1 MTATSDE
8 RHNEL
13 LSVTTFP
20 FHDNSA
26 WEGDLFFQSFVLF
39 NGHRLGSCVWFF
51 NRRSCER
58 ILLFTFS
65 FVRQAMWRRL
75 WNPVESKF
83 FTSQSSFSC
92 IEIFVHVAHLFF
104 FCFCEVLHI
113 HSASYRTI
121 GCFFLFC
128 SWNNW
133 ILNCEGTF
141 WNCFSFN
148 SLTWSWLLD
157 LQAEWKANE

>member
-65 FVRQAMWRRL
+65 FVGQAMWRRL

-104 FCFCEVLHI
+104 FLFLWGVAHSQCFLSYYRLLFFVLFMKQLNFELWR
-113 HSASYRTI
+113 YLLK
-121 GCFFLFC
+121 LF
-128 SWNNW
+128 
-133 ILNCEGTF
+133 
-141 WNCFSFN
+141 
-148 SLTWSWLLD
+148 
-157 LQAEWKANE
+157 